1 MNSNQIYLIFQEWL
15 DFYVD
20 ANNIEQSIVSNYNQ
34 GGVELDDE
42 IKRDLLEME
51 QMEQNEDDVV
61 ETVEDRNLTEGITQD
76 NPLESAIQ
84 HPS

>member
-1 MNSNQIYLIFQEWL
+1 
-15 DFYVD
+15 
-20 ANNIEQSIVSNYNQ
+20 
-34 GGVELDDE
+34 
-42 IKRDLLEME
+42 
-51 QMEQNEDDVV
+51 MEQNEDDVV